1 MSDDHHHPSSIDSA
15 RFRQVLGHFPTGVVV
30 VAAVDDGEP
39 VGLAIGSFASVS
51 LDPPLVGFFPDRSST
66 SWPRIEKAGSFAV
79 NILGEHQEDI
89 CRTFASKGGDKFSGI
104 GWKPG
109 HSGSPIIDG
118 VVAWIDCEVG
128 QVVEAGDHFFVTGK
142 VLDLDVAAEA
152 GPLLFF
158 RGGYGRLVI

>member
-1 MSDDHHHPSSIDSA
+1 MSDAHHPSTFDSA

-30 VAAVDDGEP
+30 VTAIDGDEP
-39 VGLAIGSFASVS
+39 VGLAIGSFSSVS

-66 SWPRIEKAGSFAV
+66 SWPRIERAGVFAV
-79 NILGEHQEDI
+79 NILGEHQEDV
-89 CRTFASKGGDKFSGI
+89 CRTFASKGGDKFAGI

-109 HSGSPIIDG
+109 RSGSPIIDG
-118 VVAWIDCEVG
+118 VIAWIDCEIG
-128 QVVEAGDHFFVTGK
+128 VVVDAGDHFFVTGK

>member
-1 MSDDHHHPSSIDSA
+1 MSDDHHPSTFDSA

-51 LDPPLVGFFPDRSST
+51 LDPPLVGFFPDRAST

-89 CRTFASKGGDKFSGI
+89 CRTFAARGSDKFATI

-109 HSGSPIIDG
+109 HSGSPIIDD
-118 VVAWIDCEVG
+118 VIAWIDCEIEA
-128 QVVEAGDHFFVTGK
+128 VVEAGDHFLVTGK
-142 VLDLDVAAEA
+142 VLDLEVAEEG

-158 RGGYGRLVI
+158 RGGYGRLAL